1 MSYNNNW
8 IVNAIK
14 NEHINHYEYKD
25 FYNVREIGS
34 GGFGKVYRANWKNSH
49 ILALKSHND
58 STAEKFVNELKIQR
72 KVTMHD
78 NIIKFYGIATDD
90 QNYSSNKYLLVMEYA
105 DGGTLREYLRQN
117 FGSLTWNN
125 KFKMAYQLADAV
137 LWLHNSDVIHRDLH
151 SNNVLIHRGV
161 IKLAD
166 FGLSKKIDESITSQ
180 QGGIIPYVDPKKFAS
195 SSYSLNKK
203 SDVYSIGVLLWEIS
217 SGRPPF
223 SNEYN
228 RFRLPELILRGHRE
242 TPIPNTP
249 KDYEKVYTDCWKFE
263 PDDRP
268 DIHEV
273 VTRLGARTT
282 SNITPRH
289 NLSPSNNSSYSSND
303 DLPQS
308 FRNKGSKSKKD
319 IVDGIA
325 TLPYKI
331 YDKNKKQKI
340 LDYLSDHHTT
350 PKEIFNWLLNNK
362 RDPNSFY
369 VLGDFNYLGIA
380 TEVDKQ
386 KAYNFYLDAGDRDD
400 GHSTA
405 QYNLG
410 FMCEND
416 KFGDTLQAIYWY
428 RKSAEQGNHEAR
440 ERFDRLQRSD
450 QKTVSLSNKYSTE
463 IFDNYNIFNPYE

>member
-8 IVNAIK
+8 IANAILQG
-14 NEHINHYEYKD
+14 HINHYEYKD
-25 FYNVREIGS
+25 FYNVKEIGS

-72 KVTMHD
+72 RVNMHD

-151 SNNVLIHRGV
+151 SNNVLIHKGV

-180 QGGIIPYVDPKKFAS
+180 QGGVIPYVDPKKFALS
-195 SSYSLNKK
+195 RYSLDKK

-223 SNEYN
+223 SNEN
-228 RFRLPELILRGHRE
+228 RFGLLEPILRGHRE

-249 KDYEKVYTDCWKFE
+249 KDYEKVYTGKC
-263 PDDRP
+263 
-268 DIHEV
+268 I
-273 VTRLGARTT
+273 
-282 SNITPRH
+282 
-289 NLSPSNNSSYSSND
+289 
-303 DLPQS
+303 
-308 FRNKGSKSKKD
+308 
-319 IVDGIA
+319 
-325 TLPYKI
+325 
-331 YDKNKKQKI
+331 
-340 LDYLSDHHTT
+340 
-350 PKEIFNWLLNNK
+350 
-362 RDPNSFY
+362 
-369 VLGDFNYLGIA
+369 
-380 TEVDKQ
+380 
-386 KAYNFYLDAGDRDD
+386 
-400 GHSTA
+400 
-405 QYNLG
+405 
-410 FMCEND
+410 
-416 KFGDTLQAIYWY
+416 
-428 RKSAEQGNHEAR
+428 
-440 ERFDRLQRSD
+440 
-450 QKTVSLSNKYSTE
+450 
-463 IFDNYNIFNPYE
+463 